1 MSDTIATYTARLE
14 RLSGGGMRAIVMA
27 VARDT
32 AADAER
38 FGRELAGDRMR
49 VRTGNLRR
57 SVGAK
62 VEAVSDGAEVRLRAG
77 GGDRDVKYGRIQ
89 EEGGRITPKNGRYL
103 AIPVGPALTSSGVS
117 RYRSPRDVPNL
128 VFLRSKSGQ
137 AMLVQASDQRN
148 TRGSLVKGG
157 KAGTVFY
164 ILKTSVSIRGKH
176 YLRDALGRAERRL
189 PDLFDARLAVAL
201 GGA

>member
-1 MSDTIATYTARLE
+1 M
-14 RLSGGGMRAIVMA
+14 
-27 VARDT
+27 
-32 AADAER
+32 
-38 FGRELAGDRMR
+38 
-49 VRTGNLRR
+49 
-57 SVGAK
+57 
-62 VEAVSDGAEVRLRAG
+62 
-77 GGDRDVKYGRIQ
+77 KYGRIQ

-128 VFLRSKSGQ
+128 TFVQSLKGQ
-137 AMLVQASDQRN
+137 PMLVQASDQRN
-148 TRGSLVKGG
+148 ARGSLVKGG

-164 ILKTSVSIRGKH
+164 ILKTSVTIRGKH